1 MLHAVF
7 ITTKEWVIQSFLSCS
22 PELPLQAG
30 QDLADLVAEG
40 ATLRE
45 DGGSRRSLRLTFPA
59 LGVSL
64 PAVIRCYEAGN
75 LVMLVHCTSDADL
88 LETAQLYDRA
98 AAWGKDRLQ
107 GLFRSEYYMI
117 QQLNNQLVDSQ
128 RSLARTNGRLKQAL
142 AEIEQNN
149 IDLEKARKTA
159 ENAMHLAEDASRSKS
174 AFLASM
180 SHDIRTPMN
189 AIVGLTQLMQ
199 HTVHDPEKTQNYL
212 TKLQETSEHLLGL
225 LNDILDISKIESG
238 AVTMRRDP
246 LDLAEQLRQIEAVI
260 RPQAQA
266 HGHTLTIET
275 DGICHTHFF
284 GDATRLRQIL
294 LNFLSNSVKY
304 TPDGGAIRFCA
315 EETADAANHT
325 AYCFTVQDNGIGMSA
340 EYLKHIFE
348 PFSRSD
354 DSQRSGIQGTGLG
367 MAITKNFV
375 ELMGGTLTVQS
386 APGQGSTFV
395 FVLPVTL
402 DEEAERAAAQQA
414 RTTPDNDEVPIS
426 GLRGMKLLCA
436 EDNALNAEI
445 LQTLLD
451 MAGVECTLCPDGRQL
466 VDTYAKAPAGTYDAI
481 LTDIQMPVLD
491 GYGAVR
497 EIRRSGL
504 PGAAEIPIIAMTA
517 NVFAEDIQKCL
528 DAGMNAHISKP
539 VDLAVLE
546 TTLQKVRKATH

>member
-7 ITTKEWVIQSFLSCS
+7 ITTKEWGIQSFLSCS
-22 PELPLQAG
+22 PELPLKAG
-30 QDLADLVAEG
+30 QNLADLTTEG
-40 ATLRE
+40 AVLRA
-45 DGGSRRSLRLTFPA
+45 DGESHRTMLLTFPA
-59 LGVSL
+59 WGIAI

-75 LVMLVHCTSDADL
+75 LVMLAHCSSDADF
-88 LETAQLYDRA
+88 LEAAELYDRA
-98 AAWGKDRLQ
+98 SAWGKDRLQ

-149 IDLEKARKTA
+149 AALDQARKTA
-159 ENAMHLAEDASRSKS
+159 ENAMRLAEDASRSKS

-238 AVTMRRDP
+238 AVTMREDP

-266 HGHTLTIET
+266 HRHTLTIENC
-275 DGICHTHFF
+275 IRHTHFF

-294 LNFLSNSVKY
+294 LNFLSNAVKY
-304 TPDGGAIRFCA
+304 TPDGGKIRFCV
-315 EETADAANHT
+315 EETADETHRT
-325 AYCFTVQDNGIGMSA
+325 AYRFTVQDNGIGMSK
-340 EYLKHIFE
+340 EYLQHIFE

-375 ELMGGTLTVQS
+375 ELMGGTLAVQS
-386 APGQGSTFV
+386 ALGQGSTFV
-395 FVLPVTL
+395 FALPVTL
-402 DEEAERAAAQQA
+402 DEDAELTARQA
-414 RTTPDNDEVPIS
+414 PAPADGGETAS
-426 GLRGMKLLCA
+426 LRGLKLLCA

-445 LQTLLD
+445 LQALLD
-451 MAGVECTLCPDGRQL
+451 MAGVSCTLCPDGRQL
-466 VDTYAKAPAGTYDAI
+466 VDAFTKAPAGAYDAI
-481 LTDIQMPVLD
+481 LTDIQMPVLN
-491 GYGAVR
+491 GYEAVR
-497 EIRRSGL
+497 EIRNSGL
-504 PGAAEIPIIAMTA
+504 PGAATIPIIAMTA

-546 TTLQKVRKATH
+546 ATLQKVRQASH

>member
-30 QDLADLVAEG
+30 QNLADLVAEG
-40 ATLRE
+40 AALRE
-45 DGGSRRSLRLTFPA
+45 DGGARRSLLLTFPA

-149 IDLEKARKTA
+149 IDLEKARETA

-199 HTVHDPEKTQNYL
+199 HTVHDPEKTQSYL

-238 AVTMRRDP
+238 AVTMRKDP

-275 DGICHTHFF
+275 GGIRHTHFF

-304 TPDGGAIRFCA
+304 TPDGGTIRFCA

-325 AYCFTVQDNGIGMSA
+325 AYRFAVQDNGIGMSA

-395 FVLPVTL
+395 FVLPVML

-414 RTTPDNDEVPIS
+414 QIPADKDEAPIS

-466 VDTYAKAPAGTYDAI
+466 VDTFAKAPASTYDAI

-491 GYGAVR
+491 GYGAVQ

-504 PGAAEIPIIAMTA
+504 PGAVEIPIIAMTA

-546 TTLQKVRKATH
+546 TTLQKVRKAAH

>member
-30 QDLADLVAEG
+30 QNLADLVAEG
-40 ATLRE
+40 AALRE
-45 DGGSRRSLRLTFPA
+45 DGESRRSLLLTFPA
-59 LGVSL
+59 LGVAL
-64 PAVIRCYEAGN
+64 PAIIRCYEAGN
-75 LVMLVHCTSDADL
+75 LVMLAHCTSDADL
-88 LETAQLYDRA
+88 LEASQLYDRA

-159 ENAMHLAEDASRSKS
+159 ENAMHLAEDASHSKS

-199 HTVHDPEKTQNYL
+199 HTVHDPEKMQSYL

-238 AVTMRRDP
+238 AVTMRKDP

-275 DGICHTHFF
+275 GGIRHTHFF

-304 TPDGGAIRFCA
+304 TPDGGTIRFCA

-325 AYCFTVQDNGIGMSA
+325 AYRFTVQDNGIGMSE

-395 FVLPVTL
+395 FVLPVML

-414 RTTPDNDEVPIS
+414 RTTPDKDEAPIS

-466 VDTYAKAPAGTYDAI
+466 VDTFAKAPAGTYDAI

-497 EIRRSGL
+497 EIRRLDL

-539 VDLAVLE
+539 VDLGVLE
-546 TTLQKVRKATH
+546 TTLQKVRKAAH

>member
-7 ITTKEWVIQSFLSCS
+7 ITTKEWSIQAFLSCS
-22 PELPLQAG
+22 PELPLKTG
-30 QDLADLVAEG
+30 QNLADLTAEG
-40 ATLRE
+40 AALRADGEGRRTL
-45 DGGSRRSLRLTFPA
+45 LLTFPA
-59 LGVSL
+59 WGIAI

-75 LVMLVHCTSDADL
+75 LVMLAHCSSDADFL
-88 LETAQLYDRA
+88 AVAKLYDRA
-98 AAWGKDRLQ
+98 SAWGKDRLQ

-149 IDLEKARKTA
+149 ADLDKARKTA
-159 ENAMHLAEDASRSKS
+159 ENAMRLAEDASRSKS

-199 HTVHDPEKTQNYL
+199 HTVHDPEKTQSYL

-238 AVTMRRDP
+238 AVTMRKDP

-266 HGHTLTIET
+266 HGHTLTIENC
-275 DGICHTHFF
+275 IRHTRFF

-294 LNFLSNSVKY
+294 LNFLSNAVKY
-304 TPDGGAIRFCA
+304 TPDGGTIRFCV
-315 EETADAANHT
+315 EETAADAHRA
-325 AYCFTVQDNGIGMSA
+325 AYRFTVQDNGIGMSE
-340 EYLKHIFE
+340 EYLQHIFE

-386 APGQGSTFV
+386 ALGQGSTFV
-395 FVLPVTL
+395 FTLPVTL
-402 DEEAERAAAQQA
+402 DEDAELAEAQQ
-414 RTTPDNDEVPIS
+414 VPVNGGEPPAAS
-426 GLRGMKLLCA
+426 LRGLKLLCA

-451 MAGVECTLCPDGRQL
+451 MAGAACTLCPDGRQL
-466 VDTYAKAPAGTYDAI
+466 VDTFAKAPAGTYDAI
-481 LTDIQMPVLD
+481 LTDIQMPVLN
-491 GYGAVR
+491 GYEAVR
-497 EIRRSGL
+497 EIRHSGL
-504 PGAAEIPIIAMTA
+504 SGAAEIPIIAMTA

-528 DAGMNAHISKP
+528 NAGMNAHVSKP

-546 TTLQKVRKATH
+546 ATLQKVRQASH